1 MVLNKILCGLP
12 LEDPVPLD
20 LALSPREREEGE
32 ALLEQV
38 IAHWTALKQ
47 TSVRG
52 FRLAFLARK
61 GLIEAGDA
69 EWIVRVERETRD
81 VLLDRLPWGL
91 ARFRF
96 SWMDRTMEVRW

>member
-1 MVLNKILCGLP
+1 MVLNKMLCGLP
-12 LEDPVPLD
+12 PEEPVPLD
-20 LALSPREREEGE
+20 LELSAHEREEGE

-38 IAHWTALKQ
+38 IAHWAALKQ

-52 FRLAFLARK
+52 FRLGFLARR
-61 GLIEAGDA
+61 GQIEAGDA
-69 EWIVRVERETRD
+69 EWIVRVERQTRD

-96 SWMDRTMEVRW
+96 RWMDRSMEVRW